1 MKLEPEQRNQ
11 FILLCCLVVLV
22 LGFGIFR
29 IVGARTSAGPTPG
42 AAKSVERG
50 ISTTQAQEGNA
61 EGEAGAATI
70 VSALPI
76 RDPFQPQVSTKPES
90 CSTQTRVGPT
100 RALPLI
106 AREPR
111 ISLPMMPPFGGEPM
125 NVRPMPLPEVE
136 DPSKELKLTGVIE
149 GDANLAVIRAGD
161 ARHIVREGQSINGKY
176 VVKSISRTGVRL
188 ARNGKTYFL
197 GLTGGQSG

>member
-1 MKLEPEQRNQ
+1 
-11 FILLCCLVVLV
+11 
-22 LGFGIFR
+22 
-29 IVGARTSAGPTPG
+29 
-42 AAKSVERG
+42 
-50 ISTTQAQEGNA
+50 
-61 EGEAGAATI
+61 
-70 VSALPI
+70 
-76 RDPFQPQVSTKPES
+76 
-90 CSTQTRVGPT
+90 
-100 RALPLI
+100 
-106 AREPR
+106 
-111 ISLPMMPPFGGEPM
+111 
-125 NVRPMPLPEVE
+125 MPLPEVE